1 MLTNSLPPIPKYQM
15 PPKTNQSNHPLTIRH
30 TFEAGVVCFSFDPRK
45 RHRKTLAEV
54 HAPVPG
60 YERKMRD
67 AVARVFTNLKTD
79 KPMWRANWVL
89 QNSGE
94 VVSTDLEWHPTN
106 VAIGGVANRAE
117 AAATRAA
124 TTGID
129 PDTSTF
135 RDERHTGYMDPLR
148 ELPRTA
154 EEAGSRMHLRVEY
167 ETIRR

>member
-67 AVARVFTNLKTD
+67 AVARVFTNLKTN
-79 KPMWRANWVL
+79 KPLWRANWVL

-94 VVSTDLEWHPTN
+94 VVSTDL
-106 VAIGGVANRAE
+106 
-117 AAATRAA
+117 
-124 TTGID
+124 
-129 PDTSTF
+129 
-135 RDERHTGYMDPLR
+135 
-148 ELPRTA
+148 
-154 EEAGSRMHLRVEY
+154 
-167 ETIRR
+167 

>member
-1 MLTNSLPPIPKYQM
+1 
-15 PPKTNQSNHPLTIRH
+15 
-30 TFEAGVVCFSFDPRK
+30 
-45 RHRKTLAEV
+45 
-54 HAPVPG
+54 
-60 YERKMRD
+60 
-67 AVARVFTNLKTD
+67 
-79 KPMWRANWVL
+79 L
-89 QNSGE
+89 QNSCE

-117 AAATRAA
+117 AAA